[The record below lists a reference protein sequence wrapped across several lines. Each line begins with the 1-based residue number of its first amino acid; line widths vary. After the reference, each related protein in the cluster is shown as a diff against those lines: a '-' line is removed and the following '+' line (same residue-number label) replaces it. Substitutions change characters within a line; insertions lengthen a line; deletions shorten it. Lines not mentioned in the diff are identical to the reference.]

1 MELAIK
7 TGAYFSCYVFT
18 KFFIFI
24 IANDETS
31 KKPPRK
37 KKIKQQLKESMMNDG
52 NVNTDTEESGRI
64 VEKVKIKG
72 RFLHFLHIFDQLLWL
87 TRKQQ
92 ALF

>member
-1 MELAIK
+1 
-7 TGAYFSCYVFT
+7 
-18 KFFIFI
+18 
-24 IANDETS
+24 
-31 KKPPRK
+31 
-37 KKIKQQLKESMMNDG
+37 MNDG